1 MSFIV
6 ASAVKG
12 KAYEKFIK
20 EAVIRSEYIQF
31 DILHISGKSN
41 FYNDSYI
48 ENLKKSD
55 LVESQEYFDNFSY
68 YHYNML
74 KGYADVLI
82 PFVNN
87 LGYELDKTN
96 NQFNNMEQI
105 CMKTTKDMINTLY
118 EPEFLMNWK
127 APCYPENLKFIKNGM
142 IWFSYRTYENQAE
155 LFIDSDMDFV
165 HWKQIGMKIKESCYK
180 NVNQNKMTH
189 YLMT

>member
-55 LVESQEYFDNFSY
+55 LAESQEYFDNFSY

-87 LGYELDKTN
+87 LGYELNKTN
-96 NQFNNMEQI
+96 NQFNN
-105 CMKTTKDMINTLY
+105 
-118 EPEFLMNWK
+118 
-127 APCYPENLKFIKNGM
+127 
-142 IWFSYRTYENQAE
+142 
-155 LFIDSDMDFV
+155 V
-165 HWKQIGMKIKESCYK
+165 
-180 NVNQNKMTH
+180 
-189 YLMT
+189 